1 MLSTMRPTSGITKE
15 DSKSKPAIMKFYDFR
30 KGGTNIVDQLNN
42 YYSCYAC
49 KYSCD
54 LVSFFYI
61 FYTVRV
67 NNKTVWC
74 LKNSL
79 DINTFKLSWNL
90 SSQLT
95 KHFNENCQINGIET
109 AVIHKMEKVLD
120 SSFHEEQSPGGMG
133 KWYPLLGEIKR
144 WCKKCDVA
152 ATKAA
157 KDNLTK
163 WKEQCDVCGTIVC
176 GDHSTQI
183 CCDCI
188 EQRKK

>member
-1 MLSTMRPTSGITKE
+1 
-15 DSKSKPAIMKFYDFR
+15 
-30 KGGTNIVDQLNN
+30 
-42 YYSCYAC
+42 
-49 KYSCD
+49 
-54 LVSFFYI
+54 
-61 FYTVRV
+61 
-67 NNKTVWC
+67 
-74 LKNSL
+74 
-79 DINTFKLSWNL
+79 
-90 SSQLT
+90 
-95 KHFNENCQINGIET
+95 
-109 AVIHKMEKVLD
+109 MEKVLD